1 MKYDGAKNLFKKLTP
16 NAFKSVS
23 NILAIKQN
31 FIRQR
36 FKGIRSHDN
45 ILGVMITYYHNDDY
59 SSNFFKLGSP
69 DFDLDNTYD
78 MMMMMIMIIALTPT
92 KLSSIE
98 LDYTSI

>member
-1 MKYDGAKNLFKKLTP
+1 
-16 NAFKSVS
+16 
-23 NILAIKQN
+23 
-31 FIRQR
+31 
-36 FKGIRSHDN
+36 
-45 ILGVMITYYHNDDY
+45 MITCYHNDDY

>member
-1 MKYDGAKNLFKKLTP
+1 
-16 NAFKSVS
+16 
-23 NILAIKQN
+23 
-31 FIRQR
+31 
-36 FKGIRSHDN
+36 
-45 ILGVMITYYHNDDY
+45 MITYYHNDDY

-98 LDYTSI
+98 LDYTSIWRHKLLDIVLFFVPTVITQPFLMQDYL